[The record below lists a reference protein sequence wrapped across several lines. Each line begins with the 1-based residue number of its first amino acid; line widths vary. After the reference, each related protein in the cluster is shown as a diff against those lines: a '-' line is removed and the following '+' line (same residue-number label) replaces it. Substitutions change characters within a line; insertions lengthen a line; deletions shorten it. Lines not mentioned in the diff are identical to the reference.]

1 MPVSSSFKDLSVTFA
16 KHPVSNDLLSTK
28 DFAAIKQSIQ
38 NIITTIPGERFFEPS
53 LGSNIT
59 DLLFEPIDDITATS
73 IKFEVEY
80 VINAFEPRVKLNEV
94 RSLVNYDLNGYDIE
108 IDYSV
113 IGLAEKLQ
121 SVELFLE
128 RTRA

>member
-1 MPVSSSFKDLSVTFA
+1 MPVSKSFKDLSVTFA
-16 KHPVSNDLLSTK
+16 KHPISDDLLTTK

-38 NIITTIPGERFFEPS
+38 NLITTIPGERFFEPQ

-59 DLLFEPIDDITATS
+59 NLLFEPLDNITATS
-73 IKFEVEY
+73 VKFEVEY
-80 VINAFEPRVKLNEV
+80 VIKSFEPRVKLNEI
-94 RSLVNYDLNGYDIE
+94 RALVNYDSNGYDIE
-108 IDYSV
+108 IDYGV
-113 IGLAEKLQ
+113 IGLPEKLQ